1 MNFSY
6 YTYIIAAI
14 VGFFLFQKPSQGQ
27 QMPQYSQYVF
37 NALHINPA
45 YAGYKVDPFVQ
56 ATYRSQFMN
65 FPGSPNTISISADKG
80 NLEETM
86 GYGISITADE
96 LGPYSTQSILLTY
109 AYKVRLTQDS
119 YLGLG
124 VSSGV
129 SEHVLDAG
137 KLQPDD
143 PSDPGIPQG
152 RINAFAPNLN
162 AGVFYHTPNFF
173 SGISA
178 FNLVGQNSLKNSDLS
193 LVTNNYHFYFQAG
206 GLLPVRSGLAFKP
219 SVLVR
224 EDLNGPSSYDI
235 NTMFLFNEQ
244 FWLGAA
250 FRSSVMKGNMDF
262 GDLPSSRT
270 ALVILFDLFVTE
282 EVRFGYAYDFNLN
295 SKNNYRNN
303 SHEFSLGYYINNKWL
318 KTPSQR
324 AF

>member
-1 MNFSY
+1 MNFSN
-6 YTYIIAAI
+6 YTYLLTAFA
-14 VGFFLFQKPSQGQ
+14 GFVLFQNPAKGQ

-65 FPGSPNTISISADKG
+65 FPGAPNTISISADMG

-86 GYGISITADE
+86 GYGLSIIADE
-96 LGPYSTQSILLTY
+96 LGPYKTHSFLLTY

-119 YLGLG
+119 FLGLG
-124 VSSGV
+124 LSSGV

-152 RINAFAPNLN
+152 RLNAFTPNLN
-162 AGVFYHTPNFF
+162 AGLFYHSPKFF
-173 SGISA
+173 SGLSA
-178 FNLVGQNSLKNSDLS
+178 FNLLGQNSLKNSDLA
-193 LVTNNYHFYFQAG
+193 LATNNYHFYFQAG
-206 GLLPVRSGLAFKP
+206 GLLPLSDGLAFKP
-219 SVLVR
+219 SILIR
-224 EDLNGPSSYDI
+224 EDLKGPSSYDI
-235 NTMFLFNEQ
+235 NTMFLLNEQ

-250 FRSSVMKGNMDF
+250 YRSSLRKGNIDV
-262 GDLPSSRT
+262 GNLPSNRT
-270 ALVILFDLFVTE
+270 ALAILFDLFITD

-295 SKNNYRNN
+295 SNNNYRNN

-318 KTPSQR
+318 KTPTQR

>member
-6 YTYIIAAI
+6 HTYILTAI
-14 VGFFLFQKPSQGQ
+14 IGFFLFQKPSQGQ

-56 ATYRSQFMN
+56 ATYRSQFMD

-80 NLEETM
+80 NLEESM
-86 GYGISITADE
+86 GYGLSIIADE
-96 LGPYSTQSILLTY
+96 LGPYSTQSLLLTY

-124 VSSGV
+124 ISSGV
-129 SEHVLDAG
+129 SEHALDAG

-152 RINAFAPNLN
+152 RVNAFTPNLN
-162 AGVFYHTPNFF
+162 AGVFYYTPNFF

-193 LVTNNYHFYFQAG
+193 LATNNYHFYFQAG
-206 GLLPVRSGLAFKP
+206 GLLPVSSGLAFKP
-219 SVLVR
+219 SILVR

-262 GDLPSSRT
+262 GDLPSNRT
-270 ALVILFDLFVTE
+270 ALVMLFDLFITE
-282 EVRFGYAYDFNLN
+282 EIRFGYAYDFNLN

-324 AF
+324 VF